1 MAEKVVMAMSGGV
14 DSSVGAYLLKKQGY
28 DVIGVTMQI
37 WQDEKRCDIEDKGG
51 CCGLSAVEDAR
62 KVCADLDI
70 PFYVFNFKQIFKDKV
85 INYFIDE
92 YYLGRTPNP
101 CIACNKHV
109 KWEALLARALFM
121 EAQYIATG
129 HYAKI
134 TELKNGRYA
143 LQMDFN
149 NPKDQTYAL
158 YGLTQFQL
166 KHTLMPLSGIE
177 KDEVRSI
184 AKEIGLK
191 VFNKPDSQ
199 EICFISDN
207 NYGGFIEEE
216 GGKKILPGNFVN
228 TDGDIIGKHK
238 GIVHYTVGQRKGLGI
253 AFGKPMFVKEINPL
267 TNEVVLSE
275 NKELFSEGLMASDI
289 NYMTVESVK
298 EPMEAY
304 AKIRYSHKPVLSEIT
319 AQGEN
324 ILCKFKEPQRAVTPG
339 QAAVFYDKDGNIL
352 CGGVIERAV

>member
-1 MAEKVVMAMSGGV
+1 MAERVVMAMSGGV

-37 WQDEKRCDIEDKGG
+37 WQDEKKCDIEDKGG

-70 PFYVFNFKQIFKDKV
+70 PFYVFNFKEIFKDKV
-85 INYFIDE
+85 IKYFIDE
-92 YYLGRTPNP
+92 YYVGRTPNP
-101 CIACNKHV
+101 CIACNRHV

-134 TELKNGRYA
+134 TEIKSGRYA

-207 NYGGFIEEE
+207 NYGGFIEGE
-216 GGKKILPGNFVN
+216 GDREILPGNFIN
-228 TDGDIIGKHK
+228 TEGDIIGRHK

-253 AFGKPMFVKEINPL
+253 AFGKPMFVKEINYL
-267 TNEVVLSE
+267 TNDIVLSG
-275 NKELFSEGLMASDI
+275 NDQLFAEGLIASDI
-289 NYMTVESVK
+289 NYMAMESIEK
-298 EPMEAY
+298 PIEAY

-319 AQGEN
+319 AHGEN
-324 ILCKFKEPQRAVTPG
+324 IACKFKEPQRAVTPG
-339 QAAVFYDKDGNIL
+339 QAAVFYDRDGNIL
-352 CGGVIERAV
+352 CGGVIEKAM